1 MLCGAVV
8 ATMLLVLHGVE
19 GQAGALVV
27 GELAGIFLGS
37 GVALLLGIT
46 VVWSFERNLP
56 EPESLPPPS
65 DQDLERAAAI
75 VARRLHRGGASDE

>member
-1 MLCGAVV
+1 M
-8 ATMLLVLHGVE
+8 ATGVLFLHGVE

-27 GELAGIFLGS
+27 GEIAGVFLGS
-37 GVALLLGIT
+37 GLALLLGIM

-75 VARRLHRGGASDE
+75 VARRLQHGGASDE